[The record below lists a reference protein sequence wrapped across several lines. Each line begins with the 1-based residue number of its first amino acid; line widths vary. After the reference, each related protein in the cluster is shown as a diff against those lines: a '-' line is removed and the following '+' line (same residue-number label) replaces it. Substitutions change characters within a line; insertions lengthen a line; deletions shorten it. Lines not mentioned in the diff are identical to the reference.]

1 MLDVLIKGGPLM
13 IPLLVLSIVALAVTL
28 ERLWYLFR
36 TRIDTEDLMDD
47 VKLSLEDGKVLEAMQ
62 MVRKAKGPVAAILAA
77 AIAYSDRD
85 KEVVRERLEEVGE
98 DEVFKM
104 RRGLGML
111 GTIVSISPL
120 IGLLGTVTGII
131 RSFQVLGAFQGVAS
145 NPAALSVGIAE
156 ALITTAAGLMIA
168 IPAMAV
174 HHWLTSMVET
184 RVREMSR
191 RALEITDL
199 IANRGGAS

>member
-13 IPLLVLSIVALAVTL
+13 IPLLALSVIAVAVTL
-28 ERLWYLFR
+28 ERMWYLFR

-47 VKLSLEDGKVLEAMQ
+47 VKLSLQDGKMLEAMQ
-62 MVRKAKGPVAAILAA
+62 MVKKAKGPVAAILAT

-85 KEVVRERLEEVGE
+85 ADEVRERIEEVGE

-104 RRGLGML
+104 RRGLGL
-111 GTIVSISPL
+111 IGTIVSIAPL

-131 RSFQVLGAFQGVAS
+131 RSFRVLGAFQGVAS

-156 ALITTAAGLMIA
+156 ALITTAAGLIIA
-168 IPAMAV
+168 IPCMAI
-174 HHWLTSMVET
+174 HHWLSSMVES
-184 RVREMSR
+184 RVREMNR
-191 RALEITDL
+191 RALEITEL
-199 IANRGGAS
+199 IGSRGGGA